1 MYPVWPLT
9 EPDNHEKPRCMT
21 ISPFFLDLHSAYQ
34 SEIDDLTF
42 DSEGRDVLR
51 QRLADKRQE
60 LPFLVRMMELSP
72 EMVAVI
78 FHQGLTFRL
87 PAVMDHLLSHEAD
100 EFPDWNSLAD
110 GIAFAPWAQSLADA
124 VLPEPG
130 GEWFLSVVAGL
141 QYMAGK
147 PGLAQ
152 ATQGD
157 GEDDKDDEEDEDS
170 DSQDEF
176 DLDENG
182 DDHGNGKSRK
192 EAGDD
197 WMVGQGFD
205 RKD

>member
-1 MYPVWPLT
+1 
-9 EPDNHEKPRCMT
+9 MT
-21 ISPFFLDLHSAYQ
+21 ISPFFLDLRSAYQ

-51 QRLADKRQE
+51 QRLADKRTE
-60 LPFLVRMMELSP
+60 LPFLIQMMALSP

-78 FHQGLTFRL
+78 FHQGLTFKL

-100 EFPDWNSLAD
+100 EFPDWSSVAD
-110 GIAFAPWAQSLADA
+110 GVEFTPWAQSLADV

-130 GEWFLSVVAGL
+130 GEWFLTVVAGL

-152 ATQGD
+152 AAQGD
-157 GEDDKDDEEDEDS
+157 DEDDKDDEDGEENDDS
-170 DSQDEF
+170 DNPDEF

-192 EAGDD
+192 EAGND
-197 WMVGQGFD
+197 WMAGQGFD